1 MICAVIAFVLAVDPS
16 VADILAAV
24 ARSQEQGEKAR
35 EQFTFRQETR
45 VRLLRG
51 GGKVAREE
59 TRVYDVLPKE
69 KGFDRHLVALKGQ
82 YEKSGKLH
90 PYTDPE
96 FRHKKLDLDGE
107 LANDFADDMGGDDEG
122 GGIEGNLFPLTSPKQ
137 QQYRFSLA
145 GKREFRGRAAYVL
158 TFKPINPKSFF
169 WKGEMLVDAE
179 DLHPVSIATTQNR
192 GMPFLV
198 KSMLGINLNNA
209 GFAVTYAPFDGV
221 WFPVSYGTEF
231 KLRLFFGYAR
241 TITMSLKN
249 SEFKRAKVESA
260 VKFEEVLPD
269 R

>member
-1 MICAVIAFVLAVDPS
+1 MISAVFALALAADPS
-16 VADILAAV
+16 LADILAAV

-69 KGFDRHLVALKGQ
+69 KGFDRHLVTINGQ
-82 YEKSGKLH
+82 YEKGGKLY

-96 FRHKKLDLDGE
+96 FHHKKMDIDAE
-107 LANDFADDMGGDDEG
+107 LAKDFSEDMGGDDES
-122 GGIEGNLFPLTSPKQ
+122 GGIEGNLFPLTAAKQ
-137 QQYRFSLA
+137 KQYHFSLA
-145 GKREFRGRAAYVL
+145 GKRDVRGRAAHVL
-158 TFKPINPKSFF
+158 TFKPIDPRSFF
-169 WKGEMLVDAE
+169 WRGEMLVDAQ
-179 DLHPVSIATTQNR
+179 DLHPLSVATTQNR

-198 KSMLGINLNNA
+198 KSMLGINLKNA
-209 GFAVTYAPFDGV
+209 GFGVTYAPFDGV

-241 TITMSLKN
+241 TIAMSLKH
-249 SEFKRAKVESA
+249 SEFKRTKVESA
-260 VKFEEVLPD
+260 VKFDEVFPE
-269 R
+269 